1 MKRSVIQLAGKTH
14 VISLP
19 SKWVKKY
26 NIKKGDELEINEEN
40 ESLRV
45 CCNNEEK
52 EKKISIDITDF
63 NATLIWH
70 SLLSLYKE
78 GYDEIDVH
86 FDNTKARYERTNEI
100 VVVLH
105 LLQDITDYCMGME
118 IVKHGKN
125 NCVLREVSKV
135 KADEFDILF
144 RRMHYSILNL
154 LNDGVDAI
162 NNKDYELLKTLAE
175 HSEKSINKL
184 TGTCIRAFNKNNNSP
199 SNLVLVYN
207 LENIGDCIEG
217 LFSGISKNKTG
228 LDSGLF
234 DILIK
239 SKELFSKYSDLF
251 YRNDIKEINKMH
263 REIILFIERLNNFPT
278 NNIRDSGYLH
288 NVLNLMF
295 YLTDSISVGLPHNL
309 LNKIKN

>member
-26 NIKKGDELEINEEN
+26 NIKKGDELEISEEDAG
-40 ESLRV
+40 LRIS
-45 CCNNEEK
+45 CNNKEK
-52 EKKISIDITDF
+52 ERKISIDITDF

-86 FDNTKARYERTNEI
+86 FDNTKTRYEKTDEI

-135 KADEFDILF
+135 KANEFNILF

-184 TGTCIRAFNKNNNSP
+184 TCTCIRAFNKDNNNSH

-207 LENIGDCIEG
+207 LENIGDYINNIFEYIEH
-217 LFSGISKNKTG
+217 SKKDISDESKK
-228 LDSGLF
+228 
-234 DILIK
+234 LIAETQRIFLEYNNCFYK
-239 SKELFSKYSDLF
+239 GDL
-251 YRNDIKEINKMH
+251 KEINKLH
-263 REIILFIERLNNFPT
+263 IEIINMKIK
-278 NNIRDSGYLH
+278 
-288 NVLNLMF
+288 
-295 YLTDSISVGLPHNL
+295 
-309 LNKIKN
+309 LNKIKVKNIEENNYINNIKNFMELITDSIGVGMPNHLKGN